1 MSHFFYALIFLVLSA
16 SVASLLQAKSKEE
29 FLRYFAHRFVT
40 PVAAMIGFSWL
51 MFFLHKL

>member
-40 PVAAMIGFSWL
+40 PVVAMIGFSWL